1 MLPVTHEY
9 YPLLRP
15 DSRREQYRAHAR
27 LLFSRVQTDKIA
39 EGRWFGLLPFA
50 LVIVVTWLGIKA
62 VREEAKDK
70 ALSYGKGVG
79 TGVLINLYAG
89 VIGSI
94 YGFIHF
100 TYINPDFRD
109 YMMNMTRQ
117 KWAEAGI
124 SDTQMD
130 AMEKGM
136 RFHDVADHVFHL
148 GPDHDGV
155 VWPGGRVGGSRVF
168 SSGRRNPCS
177 KTRSQ
182 PRKQRGR
189 NPAVPASEL
198 TDLTYR
204 RLSDCPDCPACAG
217 SQLRHGHKR
226 DHRAEAEKGEND
238 VEVIDPFLTT
248 AEEDRGC
255 EHYGPLARVSSA
267 YCRSS
272 CLFLF
277 QVNGSLRN
285 RV

>member
-1 MLPVTHEY
+1 MNTT
-9 YPLLRP
+9 
-15 DSRREQYRAHAR
+15 
-27 LLFSRVQTDKIA
+27 LFYGLILAASNIVLTLVFFFLGFQTDKIA

-136 RFHDVADHVFHL
+136 RFMMSPIMSSIWGLIMTVLFGLVVAL
-148 GPDHDGV
+148 V
-155 VWPGGRVGGSRVF
+155 VAAFLKRAP
-168 SSGRRNPCS
+168 
-177 KTRSQ
+177 Q
-182 PRKQRGR
+182 PVLEDAQ
-189 NPAVPASEL
+189 PAA
-198 TDLTYR
+198 
-204 RLSDCPDCPACAG
+204 
-217 SQLRHGHKR
+217 
-226 DHRAEAEKGEND
+226 
-238 VEVIDPFLTT
+238 
-248 AEEDRGC
+248 
-255 EHYGPLARVSSA
+255 
-267 YCRSS
+267 
-272 CLFLF
+272 
-277 QVNGSLRN
+277 
-285 RV
+285 